1 MLEQSVETYHTHR
14 RNTSICLTLWYPS
27 WTTESWISR
36 QLSQTEQHSAAI
48 FINTE
53 AIFNTVVDDDSL
65 DELLDELDGYADF
78 DKAQQEVSINVDE
91 RRYGKTVTV
100 VSGFDV
106 PQSTLESL
114 ASSLKSSLA
123 TGGTVNDDA
132 IELQGD
138 HRDRLPELL
147 DDHGYDAI

>member
-1 MLEQSVETYHTHR
+1 M
-14 RNTSICLTLWYPS
+14 I
-27 WTTESWISR
+27 
-36 QLSQTEQHSAAI
+36 
-48 FINTE
+48 
-53 AIFNTVVDDDSL
+53 DDDSL
-65 DELLDELDGYADF
+65 DELLDELDGYTYL

-123 TGGTVNDDA
+123 TGGTVDDDA

>member
-1 MLEQSVETYHTHR
+1 
-14 RNTSICLTLWYPS
+14 
-27 WTTESWISR
+27 
-36 QLSQTEQHSAAI
+36 
-48 FINTE
+48 
-53 AIFNTVVDDDSL
+53 VVDDDSL
-65 DELLDELDGYADF
+65 DELLDELDGYTDL

-123 TGGTVNDDA
+123 TGGTVDDDA

-138 HRDRLPELL
+138 HRDRLPDLL
-147 DDHGYDAI
+147 DDHGYNAI

>member
-1 MLEQSVETYHTHR
+1 V
-14 RNTSICLTLWYPS
+14 I
-27 WTTESWISR
+27 
-36 QLSQTEQHSAAI
+36 
-48 FINTE
+48 
-53 AIFNTVVDDDSL
+53 DDDSL
-65 DELLDELDGYADF
+65 DELLDELDGYTDL

-123 TGGTVNDDA
+123 TGGTVDDDA

>member
-1 MLEQSVETYHTHR
+1 M
-14 RNTSICLTLWYPS
+14 I
-27 WTTESWISR
+27 
-36 QLSQTEQHSAAI
+36 
-48 FINTE
+48 
-53 AIFNTVVDDDSL
+53 DDDSL
-65 DELLDELDGYADF
+65 DELLDELDGYTDL

-123 TGGTVNDDA
+123 TGGTVDDDA

>member
-1 MLEQSVETYHTHR
+1 MT
-14 RNTSICLTLWYPS
+14 
-27 WTTESWISR
+27 
-36 QLSQTEQHSAAI
+36 
-48 FINTE
+48 
-53 AIFNTVVDDDSL
+53 DDDSL
-65 DELLDELDGYADF
+65 DELLDELDGYTDL

-91 RRYGKTVTV
+91 RRYGKAVTV

-106 PQSTLESL
+106 SQSTLDSL

-123 TGGTVNDDA
+123 TGGTADEDT

-147 DDHGYDAI
+147 DDHGYDTT